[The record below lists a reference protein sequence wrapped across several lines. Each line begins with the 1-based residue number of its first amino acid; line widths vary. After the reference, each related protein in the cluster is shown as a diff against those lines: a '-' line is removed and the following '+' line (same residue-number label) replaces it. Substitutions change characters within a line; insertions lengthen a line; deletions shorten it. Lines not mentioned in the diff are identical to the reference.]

1 MAEKRFKKGDKV
13 RVIEAVYADY
23 SAGHEGVIDRV
34 LTQPGLYDYMVIGPH
49 FGKDLGWAFR
59 DSELEPIEPE
69 PAPVKRVTGQRF
81 TKGDHIQVTSNDGSM
96 VIKGTA
102 LDTRDN
108 SGWAFFQVMTM
119 DGKVLDFNL
128 NDVSVDN
135 LFRADYARDNGWS
148 E

>member
-1 MAEKRFKKGDKV
+1 MKRFKEGDKV
-13 RVIEAVYADY
+13 RVKSDLNDSGAGQEATIKRLPEEPGFDY
-23 SAGHEGVIDRV
+23 LVVGE
-34 LTQPGLYDYMVIGPH
+34 H
-49 FGKDLGWAFR
+49 FGYGHGWGYM
-59 DSELEPIEPE
+59 DNELEP
-69 PAPVKRVTGQRF
+69 APIKRVRGQRF
-81 TKGDHIQVTSNDGSM
+81 TKGDHIQVTARDGSI

-108 SGWAFFQVMTM
+108 GGHAFFQVLTT

-128 NDVSVDN
+128 NHVTVDN